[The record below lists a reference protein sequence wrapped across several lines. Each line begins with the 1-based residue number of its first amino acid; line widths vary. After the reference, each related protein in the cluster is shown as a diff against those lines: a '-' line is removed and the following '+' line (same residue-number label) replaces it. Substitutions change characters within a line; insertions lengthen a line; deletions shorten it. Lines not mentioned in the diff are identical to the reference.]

1 MEFGVNLEYL
11 QSLWLVALLFFSA
24 SRTSLESILHFP
36 LLFSSSCLRILAF
49 LSCFANRLMGHRL
62 LCGRSLSFLC
72 LWWWCLKSQQ
82 CSGDVP
88 SKNGSIANVQ
98 KVIFEEHLP
107 SGKWRGCFCEGFL
120 LAKLH
125 GRVGSGGLSRG
136 STTRVAST
144 PHRAMSNLKCKQVL
158 CKHAHCYAQFKPEP
172 KWSMRSVY
180 HSSSFTSWLCSP
192 LYLVGVIQQML
203 FCFKLNNFS
212 QPLLCG
218 LLRGLG
224 SRFIQPKG
232 MVSLH
237 CVYRELVVR
246 GSFQDGE
253 NLFADVQEVS

>member
-1 MEFGVNLEYL
+1 MYRR
-11 QSLWLVALLFFSA
+11 SY
-24 SRTSLESILHFP
+24 SRSI
-36 LLFSSSCLRILAF
+36 C
-49 LSCFANRLMGHRL
+49 
-62 LCGRSLSFLC
+62 
-72 LWWWCLKSQQ
+72 Q
-82 CSGDVP
+82 
-88 SKNGSIANVQ
+88 
-98 KVIFEEHLP
+98 
-107 SGKWRGCFCEGFL
+107 
-120 LAKLH
+120 
-125 GRVGSGGLSRG
+125 VGSEEAAFV
-136 STTRVAST
+136 RVSSWPSCMEELEVEAWVGVLQLELLLP

-180 HSSSFTSWLCSP
+180 HSSSFTSWLGSP